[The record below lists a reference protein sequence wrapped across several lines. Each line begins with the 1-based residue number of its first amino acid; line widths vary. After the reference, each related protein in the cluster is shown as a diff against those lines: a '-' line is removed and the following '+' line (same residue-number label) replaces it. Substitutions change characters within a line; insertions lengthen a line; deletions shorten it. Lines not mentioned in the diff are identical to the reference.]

1 MHTVRPGACSATLSA
16 LALIVSALGVVLS
29 LCAAPTANSA
39 PAGSVLVT
47 RVDGPI
53 TAVVADHLAE
63 GVRRAEADKHE
74 AFLLELDTPGGV
86 DASMRDIVQ
95 TFLAADVPV
104 IVYVTPS
111 GARAASAGALITL
124 SAHRA
129 AMAPG
134 TTIGAA
140 TPVRL
145 EGDGDVER
153 KVIEDA
159 AAFAVSV
166 AQQRGRNVEFA
177 EDIVREGR
185 AVSAPEAV
193 ELSAVDL
200 LAADRAELLRA
211 VDGDTVVLGGGTET
225 TLRTANAPVV
235 DHEMGVFT
243 SLRQVLANPTI
254 AFLLIS
260 LGGLALIFELAN
272 PGVGVGGVIG
282 VVMLALGF
290 VSLAVLP
297 VQVAGVLLV
306 VLALALF
313 AAELFTPG
321 IGAFAGGGAIALAA
335 AGLMLFEG
343 PFEVDP
349 FVLWP
354 TAVVVGAGTALAGRL
369 ALRARKAAPITGDTG
384 MIGQHTVVDETDGHN
399 GRAQLDGAWW
409 ELRGRDQPLHAGQRV
424 RVVDVDSLTLIV
436 EAVAQEEK

>member
-1 MHTVRPGACSATLSA
+1 MTERGSRMRA
-16 LALIVSALGVVLS
+16 LMLLLGALGLAQS
-29 LCAAPTANSA
+29 LGGVDPVARGV
-39 PAGSVLVT
+39 PAESVLVAQ
-47 RVDGPI
+47 VDGPI
-53 TAVVADHLAE
+53 TSVVADHVGE
-63 GVRRAEADKHE
+63 GVRRAESNDYA
-74 AFLLELDTPGGV
+74 AFLVELDTPGGLDV
-86 DASMRDIVQ
+86 SMRDIVQ
-95 TFLAADVPV
+95 AFLGAEVPV

-124 SAHRA
+124 SAHVA

-145 EGDGDVER
+145 DGEGGGEVER

-166 AQQRGRNVEFA
+166 AQQRGRNVDFA
-177 EDIVREGR
+177 EDMVREGR
-185 AVSAPEAV
+185 AVPAPEAV

-211 VDGDTVVLGGGTET
+211 IDGDTVVLASGAET
-225 TLRTANAPVV
+225 VLRTANASAV
-235 DHEMGVFT
+235 DHEMGMFT
-243 SLRQVLANPTI
+243 KLRQLLANPTL

-272 PGVGVGGVIG
+272 PGASVGGVIG

-343 PFEVDP
+343 PFEVEP
-349 FVLWP
+349 MVLWP
-354 TAVVVGAGTALAGRL
+354 TVVVVAAGTVLAGRL
-369 ALRARKAAPITGDTG
+369 ALRARRAAPITGDTG
-384 MIGQHTVVDETDGHN
+384 MIGQHTVVDEAEGHS
-399 GRAQLDGAWW
+399 GRAQVEGAWW
-409 ELRGRDQPLHAGQRV
+409 NLRGHDQPLHAGQRV
-424 RVVDVDSLTLIV
+424 RVVEVDGLTLIV